1 MRETNLF
8 SRCSVSAR
16 LSIRHAAIT
25 TPASSAIHLRV
36 RGRTQ
41 QQTLGSMIAA
51 AGHRSPCRI
60 SAPAHA
66 SAECPP
72 IHLRPRATGHVSFE
86 TLIAP
91 GATSR
96 PRNDAVREKTA
107 HRFSRAGWRCLLR
120 QRRTTVSTDLF
131 NYSFWLELAH
141 LGRSAK
147 KCAFLAIHRRGPT
160 RKRLLWRSLDAGERV
175 LPNGIRVVTGDVCAA

>member
-131 NYSFWLELAH
+131 NYSFELELAH

-147 KCAFLAIHRRGPT
+147 KMRVSGNSSARANLETVALALSRRR
-160 RKRLLWRSLDAGERV
+160 RKGVAER
-175 LPNGIRVVTGDVCAA
+175 NQSCHG